1 MKGSRTYDLCPSTS
15 HSVEWRSNRTGWQ
28 KLTHHEEDGTVDQYS
43 VVSTRL
49 DNRTHYQFRVT
60 AFFMDDDKPTVG
72 LPGPVSKAAR
82 PRCPGAWKFIY

>member
-1 MKGSRTYDLCPSTS
+1 M
-15 HSVEWRSNRTGWQ
+15 
-28 KLTHHEEDGTVDQYS
+28 THHEEDGTVDQYS